1 MTDHAYAVL
10 SSATTY
16 TGRVISVRRDVVAMP
31 GQTSSQRDVI
41 VHPGA
46 VGVVALDA
54 EHRVLMVRQ
63 YRHPVGAHLEELPAG
78 LLDIA
83 GEPALLAAQ
92 RELAEEAGLGAATW
106 QVLAD
111 VWSSP
116 GMTDEAYRIF
126 LARDVYPVTR
136 NVQEHE
142 EAEMTSSWLELS
154 AAVDQVLSGELT
166 NAMACVGV
174 LAADL
179 AVRTDF
185 ARLRPSDAPW
195 PARPLHA

>member
-1 MTDHAYAVL
+1 MADHAYDVL
-10 SSATTY
+10 SSETTY
-16 TGRVISVRRDVVAMP
+16 TGRVIAVRRDIVAMP
-31 GQTSSQRDVI
+31 GATSSQRDVI

-46 VGVVALDA
+46 VGIVALDA

-78 LLDIA
+78 LLDVA

-106 QVLAD
+106 HTLAD

-126 LARDVYPVTR
+126 LARDVHPVTR
-136 NVQEHE
+136 DVQEHE
-142 EAEMTSSWLELS
+142 EAEMTSSWLDLS
-154 AAVDQVLSGELT
+154 SAVDRVLSGELT

-174 LAADL
+174 LATDL
-179 AVRTDF
+179 AVRTGF
-185 ARLRPSDAPW
+185 ARLRPADAPW
-195 PARPLHA
+195 PARPLH